1 MRHLSAIVATRTA
14 ARPVHAGPVLEMRAA
29 RIVAAL
35 DSFRAAFPGVRP
47 FYATKCNTHPGVLST
62 LHAAGS
68 GFEVASV
75 QEIELLTETGV
86 QPYDMLFSNPV
97 RAREQTARAAAA
109 GVYRFSV
116 DSSEELRRVAQEAPG
131 SCVYARLG
139 TFGGDDSVVPSE
151 GKFGVDA
158 AGAVGLLLEA
168 REMGLTP
175 YGVTFHMGSQS
186 LSPTALDR
194 PLRDVAAIMDRLL
207 RAGIRLQMV
216 DIGGGFPAR
225 YDEPVPAL
233 TEFGQVAAA
242 GVARLPYPVEVF
254 AEPGRALVAEAGTFR
269 CRVIGVAQRPSGWWA
284 HTDLGVFNGMME
296 VLESG
301 GGLHYPIHDTRRTRM
316 RRCYHLTGPTC
327 DSQDTFARD
336 VLLSADLREGDEL
349 LIGSAGAYTSVYASR
364 FNGFAPPRV
373 VMI

>member
-1 MRHLSAIVATRTA
+1 MRQSSAIVATPAPTRA
-14 ARPVHAGPVLEMRAA
+14 VHPGPVLEMRAS

-35 DSFRAAFPGVRP
+35 DGFRTAFPGIRP

-62 LHAAGS
+62 LHNAGA

-75 QEIELLTETGV
+75 QEVDLLRETGV
-86 QPYDMLFSNPV
+86 QPCDMLFSNPV
-97 RAREQTARAAAA
+97 RAREQTARAAEA

-116 DSSEELRRVAQEAPG
+116 DSYEEVRRVAEEAPG
-131 SCVYARLG
+131 SCVYARLI
-139 TFGGDDSVVPSE
+139 TAGDDSVVPSE

-158 AGAVGLLLEA
+158 AGAVSLLVQA
-168 REMGLTP
+168 RELGLTP
-175 YGVTFHMGSQS
+175 YGITFHMGSQS
-186 LSPTALDR
+186 LHPGALDR
-194 PLRDVAAIMDRLL
+194 PLREVAAIMERLSQV
-207 RAGIRLQMV
+207 GITLQMV

-233 TEFGQVAAA
+233 ELFGRVAAA
-242 GVARLPYPVEVF
+242 GIARLPYPVEVF

-269 CRVIGVAQRPSGWWA
+269 CRVIGVAERPSGWWA
-284 HTDLGVFNGMME
+284 HTDLGVFHGLME

-301 GGLHYPIHDTRRTRM
+301 GNLHYPIHDTRGLRL
-316 RRCYHLTGPTC
+316 RRCFHLTGPTC
-327 DSQDTFARD
+327 DSQDTWARN

-349 LIGSAGAYTSVYASR
+349 LVSSAGAYTSVYASR

>member
-14 ARPVHAGPVLEMRAA
+14 ARPVHPGPVLEMRAA
-29 RIVAAL
+29 RIVEAL
-35 DSFRAAFPGVRP
+35 ETFRAAFPGVKP

-158 AGAVGLLLEA
+158 AGAIGLLLEA

-186 LSPTALDR
+186 LSPTALDQ

-233 TEFGQVAAA
+233 TEFGHVAAA

-301 GGLHYPIHDTRRTRM
+301 GDLHYPIHDTRRTRL